1 MLLKNKNVLLGVTGS
16 ISVYKALELIR
27 LYIKAEANVK
37 VIMTQS
43 AQKFVTPLTF
53 ETISRNTILDDTNED
68 WSTQTINNHIAIGK
82 WADVF
87 VIAPCTANTINKL
100 AHGVADC
107 ILTQTALA
115 YDGIKLIAPAANTNM
130 ITSPITKDNMRLLD
144 LGAYKFIDTTSKEL
158 ACQDIGKGALADVE
172 TIFHHTIREIYRD
185 DYWENRTVVLN
196 GGASIEKIDNV
207 RYITNFSSGKMASSL
222 ALAAFYKGANV
233 QYIPFSN
240 VDFKEKGLIPT
251 HFVQNSLKSFE
262 ITQSILK
269 DSIKNSPKK
278 PYFFGVAAISDYIP
292 KSPQQGKLK
301 KTDVGEEWNLELKQN
316 IDILASIEAKNI
328 YKIGFKAELDS
339 NNANKYAIKA
349 LEEKNLAGI
358 CLNILQDKKTNNN
371 FGSDS
376 NSIEFITKGGSK
388 HLAQAPKLELSLQL
402 LDTIK
407 EQNNEK

>member
-1 MLLKNKNVLLGVTGS
+1 
-16 ISVYKALELIR
+16 
-27 LYIKAEANVK
+27 
-37 VIMTQS
+37 
-43 AQKFVTPLTF
+43 
-53 ETISRNTILDDTNED
+53 
-68 WSTQTINNHIAIGK
+68 QTINNHIAIGK

-196 GGASIEKIDNV
+196 GGTSIEKIDNV